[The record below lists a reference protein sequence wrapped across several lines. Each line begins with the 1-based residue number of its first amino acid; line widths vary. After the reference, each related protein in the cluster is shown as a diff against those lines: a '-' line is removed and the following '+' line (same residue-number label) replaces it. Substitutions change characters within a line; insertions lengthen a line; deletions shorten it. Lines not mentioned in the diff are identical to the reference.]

1 MAVDDTEVLI
11 RTVTAEEAAILDAW
25 VELLKAGGSLQTGR
39 IREAE
44 LLTQARAVLGQ
55 FREALASGGTDAST
69 EAYAPLRQT
78 LADLSRSRAIQGFTP
93 TDTANFVFSLKE
105 PIFDALNRT
114 CGQDPAQVAAG
125 TWSTSKVLDR
135 LGLHTMEVF
144 QQSREEVIGRQSEEI
159 AELSTPVV
167 RLWDGILALPLI
179 GTLDSARTGV
189 VMENLLQAIVDEE
202 AEIAIIDITGV
213 PTVDTLVAQHLL
225 KAIAAARL
233 MGADCIVSGIRPQI
247 AQTMVHLGVEL
258 SVISKA
264 TLADAFA
271 LALRKTGRSVVPRAP
286 ASSGTDENRR

>member
-1 MAVDDTEVLI
+1 MAVEGTETLTE
-11 RTVTAEEAAILDAW
+11 TVKAEEASILAAW
-25 VELLKAGGSLQTGR
+25 LSLLKASGSLQTGR

-44 LLTQARAVLGQ
+44 LDTQAHNVLGQ
-55 FREALASGGTDAST
+55 LRDSLVTGAGEVGSDAYSS
-69 EAYAPLRQT
+69 LCDT
-78 LADLSRSRAIQGFTP
+78 LGEISRSRAVQGFTP

-105 PIFDALNRT
+105 PIYDALNRT
-114 CGQDPAQVAAG
+114 CGNDPAAVTRATWAA
-125 TWSTSKVLDR
+125 SHLLDE

-144 QQSREEVIGRQSEEI
+144 LASREEVIGRQGQEI

-189 VMENLLQAIVDEE
+189 MMENLLQAIVDEE

-225 KAIAAARL
+225 KTIAAARL
-233 MGADCIVSGIRPQI
+233 MGADCIISGIRPQI

-258 SVISKA
+258 NVVSKA

-271 LALRKTGRSVVPRAP
+271 LALKRTGRTVVRKQQPSISST
-286 ASSGTDENRR
+286 AS

>member
-1 MAVDDTEVLI
+1 MTLDGAEVLARI
-11 RTVTAEEAAILDAW
+11 VTEDAAAILEGW
-25 VELLKAGGSLQTGR
+25 VTALRESGTMQSGR

-44 LLTQARAVLGQ
+44 LRTQAKTVYDQL
-55 FREALASGGTDAST
+55 RETLST
-69 EAYAPLRQT
+69 GVIDVDDEAFGPVRDT
-78 LADLSRSRAIQGFTP
+78 LAEISRSRAIQGFTP
-93 TDTANFVFSLKE
+93 TDTANFVLSLKE
-105 PIFDALNRT
+105 PIFEALRRAASTDA
-114 CGQDPAQVAAG
+114 
-125 TWSTSKVLDR
+125 STLASGMWATGKVLDR
-135 LGLHTMEVF
+135 LGLHTTEVYMA
-144 QQSREEVIGRQSEEI
+144 SREEVIGRQGQEI

-179 GTLDSARTGV
+179 GTLDSARTGI

-225 KAIAAARL
+225 KTVAAARL

-258 SVISKA
+258 NVVSKA

-271 LALRKTGRSVVPRAP
+271 VALRRTGRKVVRHQAAP
-286 ASSGTDENRR
+286 AVERR

>member
-1 MAVDDTEVLI
+1 MTMDGAGVLTRTLTED
-11 RTVTAEEAAILDAW
+11 EAAILDAW
-25 VELLKAGGSLQTGR
+25 NTSLREGSSLQSGR

-44 LLTQARAVLGQ
+44 LQTQAKTVLGLL
-55 FREALASGGTDAST
+55 REALATGGLDADGAAFAS
-69 EAYAPLRQT
+69 LRET
-78 LADLSRSRAIQGFTP
+78 LADISRSRAIQGFTP

-105 PIFDALNRT
+105 AIFDALQRSSKA
-114 CGQDPAQVAAG
+114 DASALAAG
-125 TWSTSKVLDR
+125 LWAAGKVLDR
-135 LGLHTMEVF
+135 LGLQTMEVF
-144 QQSREEVIGRQSEEI
+144 LASREEVIGRQGQEI

-225 KAIAAARL
+225 KTVAAARL

-258 SVISKA
+258 NVVSKA

-271 LALRKTGRSVVPRAP
+271 VALRRTGRKVVRQQA
-286 ASSGTDENRR
+286 AVAEERR

>member
-1 MAVDDTEVLI
+1 MTVDGVGVLTE
-11 RTVTAEEAAILDAW
+11 TVTAEEASILTAW
-25 VELLKAGGSLQTGR
+25 LSLLKADGSIQTGR

-44 LLTQARAVLGQ
+44 LSTQARTVIEQL
-55 FREALASGGTDAST
+55 RDSLAQGGMNVGGP
-69 EAYAPLRQT
+69 AYAGLRDT
-78 LADLSRSRAIQGFTP
+78 LAEISRSRAVQGFTP

-105 PIFDALNRT
+105 PIYDALTRT
-114 CGQDPAQVAAG
+114 CGKDPATVASG
-125 TWSTSKVLDR
+125 TSTASHLLDV

-144 QQSREEVIGRQSEEI
+144 LTSREEVIGRQGQEI

-233 MGADCIVSGIRPQI
+233 MGADCIISGIRPQI

-258 SVISKA
+258 NVVSKA

-271 LALRKTGRSVVPRAP
+271 LALKRTGRTVVRKQPSISST
-286 ASSGTDENRR
+286 AS

>member
-1 MAVDDTEVLI
+1 MAVDGVGVLS
-11 RTVTAEEAAILDAW
+11 RTIAEDEAGILDAW
-25 VELLKAGGSLQTGR
+25 LGLLKAGGSLQTGR

-44 LLTQARAVLGQ
+44 LQTQARIVFGQ
-55 FREALASGGTDAST
+55 LRDGLAAGGADAGG
-69 EAYAPLRQT
+69 EAYAPLRET
-78 LADLSRSRAIQGFTP
+78 LTDISRSRAVQGFTP
-93 TDTANFVFSLKE
+93 TDTANFVLSLKE
-105 PIFDALNRT
+105 PVFEALQRACGTDASGLASGLWVT
-114 CGQDPAQVAAG
+114 GQ
-125 TWSTSKVLDR
+125 VLDQ

-144 QQSREEVIGRQSEEI
+144 LASREEVIGRQGQEI

-225 KAIAAARL
+225 KTVAAARL

-258 SVISKA
+258 NVISKA

-271 LALRKTGRSVVPRAP
+271 VALRRTGRKVVRQQGP
-286 ASSGTDENRR
+286 TEERR